1 MSAPVCPVCSSTEST
16 VYVRGRGHALTRE
29 AFGQSR
35 TDVSISDVL
44 RCGACGLGYSRSRPS
59 EAELAELY
67 RTMDVTAYESE
78 APGRWIS
85 ARSCLEILTRRYS
98 RPPGRLL
105 EVGCASGRFLSLAAE
120 RGWRPVGIEPSS
132 VLCREAR
139 ERLNGRGEILES
151 TLEAA
156 SLPPAS
162 FDAVAMWD
170 VLEHVPDPV
179 GLLRQAASLLDR
191 NGLLLLDVP
200 DIASLPARLLGRRWP
215 LLLPEH
221 LNYFTRASLLRA
233 AESAGLRHVW
243 YGRRR
248 AAFTLR
254 YVLRRLSQHHIP
266 GTAALGR
273 ACADTRAGNLILP
286 MYMGELCAVFLK
298 P

>member
-1 MSAPVCPVCSSTEST
+1 MSAPLCPVCGSAESA
-16 VYVRGRGHALTRE
+16 VQVRGRGHALTRQ

-44 RCGACGLGYSRSRPS
+44 RCRGCGLCYSSFRPTA
-59 EAELAELY
+59 AELAELY
-67 RTMDVTAYESE
+67 RTMDVTAYEAE
-78 APGRWIS
+78 APGRWIA
-85 ARSCLEILTRRYS
+85 ARSCLGILTRHYR

-105 EVGCASGRFLSLAAE
+105 EVGCASGRFLSLAADQ
-120 RGWRPVGIEPSS
+120 GWRPVGIEPSS
-132 VLCREAR
+132 ELCREAR
-139 ERLNGRGEILES
+139 QRLNGRGRILES

-179 GLLRQAASLLDR
+179 GLLSQAAALLDAR
-191 NGLLLLDVP
+191 GLLLVDVP
-200 DIASLPARLLGRRWP
+200 NIDSLPARLLGRRWP

-221 LNYFTRASLLRA
+221 LNYFTRASLRRA
-233 AESAGLRHVW
+233 AEAAGLRFVW

-266 GTAALGR
+266 AAAALAL
-273 ACADTRAGNLILP
+273 ACDQAPAGNLLLP
-286 MYMGELCAVFLK
+286 MYMGELCAVFEK